1 MLCLRKWEH
10 WLLGTKERNPAWEGV
25 HHLSR
30 LHQQWLSG
38 SCWCF
43 LSTDLPHAVTVAVS
57 SYVHQ
62 LCRVWKRLPPLLQS
76 PCTSS
81 NQIKSLHREGEV
93 GLCSPPIKKLFV
105 VHSFRVRENQFYS
118 TEWHW
123 VYQPHPKADWTIE
136 NSCQHKMDSMFLGE
150 SSLFVVAV
158 AAAAVMLFCG

>member
-25 HHLSR
+25 RHLSR

-43 LSTDLPHAVTVAVS
+43 LSTGLPHAVTVAVS

-62 LCRVWKRLPPLLQS
+62 LCRVRRMLPLLLHKFKPDKIPAQRGGSGLVSS
-76 PCTSS
+76 P
-81 NQIKSLHREGEV
+81 
-93 GLCSPPIKKLFV
+93 PPIKKLFV

-118 TEWHW
+118 IEWHW

-158 AAAAVMLFCG
+158 AAATVMLFCG